1 MFPPETWGAYG
12 GGDRAAVG
20 SGGGLGAAERCLR
33 HKKQECFIG
42 DHLLFGGLGLNRNQ
56 DLLNLCY

>member
-1 MFPPETWGAYG
+1 M
-12 GGDRAAVG
+12 G
-20 SGGGLGAAERCLR
+20 SGDGLGAAERCLR